1 MYDML
6 PFPNITATTAEEQVS
21 QINNYLIQFKET
33 LEFILTNISVDN
45 LSQELIDKL
54 NSLGSDIKKSY
65 EQREEEIQQ
74 VSGKMLS
81 VSDVINSS
89 IFQKDMEERE
99 ADIME
104 NMVQSTEFQEIVE
117 AKLPTT
123 EEIVESMNLRVNYDT
138 GHLEY

>member
-6 PFPNITATTAEEQVS
+6 PFPNITATNTEEQVS

-54 NSLGSDIKKSY
+54 NSLGSDIQKSVV
-65 EQREEEIQQ
+65 QREEEIQQ

-81 VSDVINSS
+81 VSDVINSTMFQTS
-89 IFQKDMEERE
+89 IDSLE
-99 ADIME
+99 
-104 NMVQSTEFQEIVE
+104 TEVLKNVE
-117 AKLPTT
+117 AKLPTAD
-123 EEIVESMNLRVNYDT
+123 EILESLELRVNYDT

>member
-6 PFPNITATTAEEQVS
+6 PFPNITATNTEEQVS

-54 NSLGSDIKKSY
+54 NSLGSDIQKSAV
-65 EQREEEIQQ
+65 QREEEIQQ

-89 IFQKDMEERE
+89 MFQSSIDSLETE
-99 ADIME
+99 
-104 NMVQSTEFQEIVE
+104 VQKNVE
-117 AKLPTT
+117 ANLPTAS
-123 EEIVESMNLRVNYDT
+123 EILEALELRVNYDT